1 MRLLRI
7 AFVVATLALA
17 LGACAS
23 ATPGWTY
30 APQVVIPST
39 AAAGAASPAASPAG
53 SQASSP
59 TVSSSPA
66 ATPAASGPAAS
77 QGAAGPALKVTAQN
91 IAFDPTS
98 LTATAN
104 TAFEITFAD
113 QDQGI
118 PHNIDIKDG
127 SGTSVFRGDL
137 VTGPNTATY
146 AVPALPAGD
155 YTFVCDVHTSMTG
168 TLSVK

>member
-39 AAAGAASPAASPAG
+39 AAAGAASPAAN
-53 SQASSP
+53 QASSP
-59 TVSSSPA
+59 TVSGSPA

-77 QGAAGPALKVTAQN
+77 HGAAGTALKVTAQN

-104 TAFEITFAD
+104 TAFQITFAN

-127 SGTSVFRGDL
+127 SGTTVFKGDL

-155 YTFVCDVHTSMTG
+155 YTFVCDVHTGMTG

>member
-1 MRLLRI
+1 MRVGHTRLDLR
-7 AFVVATLALA
+7 A
-17 LGACAS
+17 
-23 ATPGWTY
+23 PGGD
-30 APQVVIPST
+30 PLHGGRRRRQSRCQP
-39 AAAGAASPAASPAG
+39 GEQPERLRQPR
-53 SQASSP
+53 
-59 TVSSSPA
+59 

-77 QGAAGPALKVTAQN
+77 QGAAGTALKVTAQD
-91 IAFDPTS
+91 IAFDPAS

-104 TAFEITFAD
+104 TAFQITFAN

-118 PHNIDIKDG
+118 PHNIDVKDG
-127 SGTSVFRGDL
+127 SGASVFKGDL

>member
-39 AAAGAASPAASPAG
+39 AAAASPAASPAA

-59 TVSSSPA
+59 SVSGSPA

-77 QGAAGPALKVTAQN
+77 QGAAGAALKVTAQN

-104 TAFEITFAD
+104 TAFQISFAN

-127 SGTSVFRGDL
+127 SGTTVFKGDL

-155 YTFVCDVHTSMTG
+155 YTFVCDVHTGMTG